1 MMNKYKYKTLAVAL
15 EKDVYEELDN
25 YCEGKTYKSVFV
37 RRLIKNALTK
47 IKSKNINNDENKNN
61 KVIKVKVDNYFEIE
75 EYVRQKKFG
84 NVSSF
89 ATFAMAQYMS
99 RFAVKNNDEKEQN

>member
-47 IKSKNINNDENKNN
+47 IKSKNINDEKKNN
-61 KVIKVKVDNYFEIE
+61 ECILKIKLTEDEYSQFK
-75 EYVRQKKFG
+75 EYVERKKLG
-84 NVSSF
+84 SIATLIMF
-89 ATFAMAQYMS
+89 ATNQYITKYPLK
-99 RFAVKNNDEKEQN
+99 KN